1 MSAIWRAF
9 FGQWRG
15 MRGNVC
21 CVLCPNETEY
31 AGCMSGIVGLV
42 SLVEL
47 NHRVRSANRRKTL
60 ARKTQRGA
68 CADAV
73 RCDGHRSMLHQASQ
87 RTALFEAICRPL
99 GWRVV
104 VGTPEGGGA
113 VLLLTRVAW
122 SWHLKKTNESLSLP
136 IAKAPCRFPYGQAFV
151 PPAISLPSVLAF
163 APSVIQF
170 RTAATAPILGVRL
183 SHRYSF

>member
-1 MSAIWRAF
+1 MSDAWEGS
-9 FGQWRG
+9 GQRG
-15 MRGNVC
+15 EAAR
-21 CVLCPNETEY
+21 LTTHREEDRD
-31 AGCMSGIVGLV
+31 AGYIGQTNGRRLLPTWVQVQGPLFCAHHFTATFPA
-42 SLVEL
+42 
-47 NHRVRSANRRKTL
+47 NWRSA
-60 ARKTQRGA
+60 
-68 CADAV
+68 
-73 RCDGHRSMLHQASQ
+73 LHQPSQ
-87 RTALFEAICRPL
+87 RTAFLEAKNRLL

-113 VLLLTRVAW
+113 VLQLTRVALL
-122 SWHLKKTNESLSLP
+122 WHLKKTNESFFLP